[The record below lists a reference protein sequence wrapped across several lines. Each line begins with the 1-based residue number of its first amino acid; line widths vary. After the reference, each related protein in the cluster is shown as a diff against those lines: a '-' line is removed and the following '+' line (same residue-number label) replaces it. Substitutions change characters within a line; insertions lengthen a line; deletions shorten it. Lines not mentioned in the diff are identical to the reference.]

1 MKILI
6 LGNSHSND
14 TFFQLARVF
23 QTQGYTEPV
32 DLGFL
37 YYASCS
43 IWKHL
48 EFAESDAPVYDF
60 YKSNGIWWD
69 CRKESTLKQALMADA
84 WDIIFLQ
91 AAKSDL
97 TEDLNLATRRRLED
111 LVNTYVPHP
120 HEFAWHTTWPSPN
133 DELFFSKEYWRQPPA
148 GFKDTL
154 TRLYGFNPLTQYT
167 VLTEAAKKSIL
178 PDGTYKKAICTGAAI
193 VYATQVLGVSQQEV
207 YRDYTHL
214 SDFGRLIASHTF
226 YAQFTGTPIQS
237 VNVDVI
243 PAEHRQ
249 KHYRDQGDF
258 IVTDRMKEIIIK
270 SANWALLNPWTVPNK

>member
-23 QTQGYTEPV
+23 HTQGYEASV

-37 YYASCS
+37 YHSGCS
-43 IWKHL
+43 IAQHV
-48 EFAESDAPVYDF
+48 EYYEGDVPAYDF
-60 YKSNGIWWD
+60 YKSNGVWWD
-69 CRKESTLKQALMADA
+69 CKNLCTIQCALEADK

-91 AAKSDL
+91 AARSDL
-97 TEDLNLATRRRLED
+97 TDDLNLATRRRLED
-111 LVNTYVPHP
+111 LVNRHVPHP
-120 HEFAWHTTWPSPN
+120 HAFAWHTTWPSPN
-133 DELFFSKEYWRQPPA
+133 DELFFSEGYWRQPPA
-148 GFKDTL
+148 GYKDTL
-154 TRLYGFNPLTQYT
+154 TRLYGFDPLTQYA

-178 PDGTYKKAICTGAAI
+178 TDGTYQKAICTGAAI
-193 VYATQVLGVSQQEV
+193 VYATQVLGISQREV

-214 SDFGRLIASHTF
+214 SDFGRLIAAHTF
-226 YAQFTGTPIQS
+226 YAQFTGRPIQS

-258 IVTDRMKEIIIK
+258 IVTPTMKEIILK
-270 SANWALLNPWTVPNK
+270 SANQALLDPWTVLNK